1 MISPRVV
8 SFLHRQRTLLACVGW
23 LAFTVSLDASVPIV
37 VDAKQVAVIVTSD
50 RPTAVTKYAAE
61 EFATHV
67 EKATGAKLAI
77 TTESA
82 VPASAKTRV
91 FIGDCAATRAAG
103 IDVSKLPPET
113 FATRTDRTALFIAGE
128 DGRGEPLDTDTHAG
142 TLWGVYEWLDQNLKV
157 RWLWPGELGTFVPK
171 TRTITAPEVKAQTSP
186 RFIQRRLR
194 PGLGM
199 TSEHPAMGFTKA
211 AFEQYSHDQSVFLRR
226 HRMGRSYPM
235 GYGHAF
241 TDWWKRYGTEHPEWF
256 QLRAD
261 GKRGPSKP
269 TSRFS
274 MCVSNPGLQQEIV
287 KLWDAKRGKPTGG
300 PSFINAC
307 ENDILGLCTCG
318 SCRAWDGPAPAH
330 YLKFY
335 SPSSKMVGSQ
345 FVSDRYAHFWLAVQQ
360 LAAAKDPNATV
371 IGYVYFNYFQAPA
384 TNIKLNSHILL
395 GFCPSGGFFPRSAEE
410 HDWMKRQWTGWR
422 DTGAQL
428 FLRTNHLLDGY
439 CMPFIFAHQF
449 ADEFHH
455 AAAQGMVATD
465 FDSLT
470 GQWSTQGPNL
480 YTAVRLHTRPEA
492 PADDVLA
499 EYYAAFGPAA
509 SLVKAYFDYW
519 EKFTADSREK
529 LQQTME
535 ARQASRWRSWAKAAD
550 AVYPPACFIP
560 AEAILA
566 KARTAA
572 TSEPEARARV
582 EFLETGLAHARL
594 CARISAQLNLA
605 QPSASKEETKRLIE
619 ELLTFRRAHERE
631 GIANFNALAWVEDL
645 SWKLSDE
652 TRQTPD
658 LYP

>member
-1 MISPRVV
+1 MSFPGVV
-8 SFLHRQRTLLACVGW
+8 SSLRQPRTLLTIAWCVF
-23 LAFTVSLDASVPIV
+23 LSLTAPAEVPIV
-37 VDAKQVAVIVTSD
+37 IDGKPAAIVVTSD
-50 RPTAVTKYAAE
+50 RPTAVAKYAAA
-61 EFATHV
+61 EFVAHI
-67 EKATGAKLAI
+67 EKATGAKLPI
-77 TTESA
+77 TTEGA
-82 VPASAKTRV
+82 VAPSAKWRV
-91 FIGDCAATRAAG
+91 FIGDGAASRAAG
-103 IDVSKLPPET
+103 IAVSKLPPET
-113 FATRTDRTALFIAGE
+113 FVTRTDQNALFIAGE
-128 DGRGEPLDTDTHAG
+128 DGRGEALDSDTRAG
-142 TLWGVYEWLDQNLKV
+142 TLWGVYEWLDQTLHV

-171 TRTITAPEVKAQTSP
+171 TRTVTAANVNVQTPP

-199 TSEHPAMGFTKA
+199 QSEHPAMGFTKA
-211 AFEQYSHDQSVFLRR
+211 AFAQYSHDQSVFLRR

-241 TDWWKRYGTEHPEWF
+241 TDWWQRYGAGHPEWF

-261 GKRGPSKP
+261 GKRGPLKP
-269 TSRFS
+269 SSRFS

-287 KLWDAKRGKPTGG
+287 KLWDAKRGKPSGG

-307 ENDILGLCTCG
+307 ENDILGLCTCDA
-318 SCRAWDGPAPAH
+318 CRAWDGPAPAD
-330 YLKFY
+330 YLQFY
-335 SPSSKMVGSQ
+335 SPNSKMVGSQ

-371 IGYVYFNYFQAPA
+371 IGYVYFNYFQAPS
-384 TNIKLNSHILL
+384 TNLKLNSHILL

-410 HDWMKRQWTGWR
+410 HDWMKRQWSGWR

-439 CMPFIFAHQF
+439 GMPFIFAHQF

-455 AAAQGMVATD
+455 AAQQGMVATD

-470 GQWSTQGPNL
+470 GQWSAQGTNL
-480 YTAVRLHTRPEA
+480 YTAARLHTRPEA

-499 EYYAAFGPAA
+499 EYYAAFGAA
-509 SLVKAYFDYW
+509 SPHVKAYFDYW
-519 EKFTADSREK
+519 EKFTTDSRER
-529 LQQTME
+529 LQQTVE
-535 ARQASRWRSWAKAAD
+535 ARQASRWRSWAKVTD
-550 AVYPPACFIP
+550 AIYPPACFAA
-560 AEAILA
+560 AEAHLA
-566 KARTAA
+566 AA
-572 TSEPEARARV
+572 HAAAGSDAEARARV
-582 EFLETGLAHARL
+582 EFLQTGLAHAQL

-605 QPSASKEETKRLIE
+605 HPTATPEETKRLLE
-619 ELLTFRRAHERE
+619 ELIRFRRAHERE

-652 TRQTPD
+652 TRQAPD